1 MNPDVSQIYD
11 SFAASYLAL
20 GRVADPS
27 LAGELPPENWYQ
39 CVSLVKPYLAK
50 YGIIAGRWGDA
61 STYWSNTRQAIKD
74 KFQRLEISEP
84 QKGDIVILSF
94 DHIGIA
100 NGVVQGTSF
109 QMLDQNGGAASGTGT
124 STDAIQIHVFKKS
137 SILGVLRPLG
147 ANVAPAP
154 APGPRYQVVETYP
167 YGRQIQ
173 LNKRPTNLWGMNYDF
188 QFMVD
193 HPVEVHNQGETW
205 IVTDKVRHED
215 GYEYYRREG
224 QVDGFNVL
232 DCSDYT
238 PPEPEL
244 PPVSTAPA
252 APVPYTAAEQYT
264 LVTVVK
270 TFKSPEDAMNP
281 NGQDAIGELS
291 GGVYFVWTKQGKA
304 YNLTKDNMQPGAWV
318 NTLDNV
324 IRQVEAKPE
333 PAPQPVIPAP
343 DAANEAW
350 KSTLHPLLTS
360 RKSVRFKVLRD
371 MYVTDLAGSGK
382 GVEINASRDDEST
395 WLPIQYWVVKN
406 NMLYLVPFLM
416 NDPDHKYYFAI
427 PTTDIDSGLPNLQ
440 SQLYATD
447 VKTERDY
454 RREQGRMTI
463 EDQLYYAKLATNLK
477 ISKLIKAG
485 TRFLDGIIQI
495 KKK

>member
-1 MNPDVSQIYD
+1 MNPDIPQIYD
-11 SFAASYLAL
+11 SFAVSYMAL
-20 GRVADPS
+20 GRVADPT
-27 LAGELPPENWYQ
+27 LAGELPQAKWYQ
-39 CVSLVKPYLAK
+39 CVSLVKKYLEK
-50 YGIIAGRWGDA
+50 YGVNAGRWGDA
-61 STYWSNTRQAIKD
+61 IKYWNEPRQAMLD
-74 KFQRLEISEP
+74 KFTQIPTNEP
-84 QKGDIVILSF
+84 LKGDIVVMSF

-100 NGVVQGTSF
+100 NGNVQGTSF
-109 QMLDQNGGAASGTGT
+109 QMLDQNGGVGAGTGLGA
-124 STDAIQIHVFKKS
+124 DAIQIHTFKKS
-137 SILGVLRPLG
+137 SILGVYRPITVEIPQAPLYRIFDIAPRQIMVG
-147 ANVAPAP
+147 VGHSKWDLSRPNFEDVAANPVGT
-154 APGPRYQVVETYP
+154 APGVPITIVAELHHREIPQYTYYLEDTNVP
-167 YGRQIQ
+167 YG
-173 LNKRPTNLWGMNYDF
+173 W
-188 QFMVD
+188 
-193 HPVEVHNQGETW
+193 
-205 IVTDKVRHED
+205 
-215 GYEYYRREG
+215 
-224 QVDGFNVL
+224 NVL
-232 DCSDYT
+232 DCVDYT
-238 PPEPEL
+238 PP
-244 PPVSTAPA
+244 PPVVTTPAP
-252 APVPYTAAEQYT
+252 PVPYTAAEQYT

-291 GGVYFVWTKQGKA
+291 GGVYFVWTKQGRA

-324 IRQVEAKPE
+324 IKQVEAKPE
-333 PAPQPVIPAP
+333 PAPQLVIPAP

-360 RKSVRFKVLRD
+360 RKSVRFRVLRD

-382 GVEINASRDDEST
+382 GVEINASGDDEST

-406 NMLYLVPFLM
+406 NMLYLVPFLVG
-416 NDPDHKYYFAI
+416 DPDHKHYFAI